1 MWLGITWLCIGKIRW
16 SAMVKL
22 GLALVGLAW
31 LGLAWHGISKP
42 GWLLWSS
49 LASSGLVDLAL
60 LGLVNLPFLWL

>member
-1 MWLGITWLCIGKIRW
+1 MAR

-22 GLALVGLAW
+22 GLAWVGLGW
-31 LGLAWHGISKP
+31 LGLALHGISKP

-60 LGLVNLPFLWL
+60 LGLVNLSSLWLWHWTQD